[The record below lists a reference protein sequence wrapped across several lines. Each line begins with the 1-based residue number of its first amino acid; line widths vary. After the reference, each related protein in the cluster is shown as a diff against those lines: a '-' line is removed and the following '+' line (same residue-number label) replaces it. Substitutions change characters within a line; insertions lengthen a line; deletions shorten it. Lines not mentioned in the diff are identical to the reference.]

1 MHRIALYVKN
11 KITTE
16 DYMNDFLHSL
26 RSNKDKRFDR
36 NRRNYESPGY
46 RSNDRMN
53 RSDNRR
59 KGSYRSQQNEQAQ
72 AYAAINKLLPTIKTL
87 LESLNDDR
95 RKLIEA
101 EERKASAMEA
111 IAAFLKQLSGVTGD
125 ALPVLESIESFC
137 ENDTCEPVQE
147 EAALVSEEAGI
158 QAEEKQVSSDVN
170 ASVSEADSTK
180 PMQRDDLATLILKL
194 REQGFSYEK
203 IARHLEENQI
213 PTISGRGKWRGQ
225 AVSKLI
231 Q

>member
-1 MHRIALYVKN
+1 
-11 KITTE
+11 
-16 DYMNDFLHSL
+16 
-26 RSNKDKRFDR
+26 
-36 NRRNYESPGY
+36 
-46 RSNDRMN
+46 MN
-53 RSDNRR
+53 RSDSRR

-111 IAAFLKQLSGVTGD
+111 IAAFLKQLSGVNGD

-137 ENDTCEPVQE
+137 ENDTCEPVRD
-147 EAALVSEEAGI
+147 EAALVPEDAGI
-158 QAEEKQVSSDVN
+158 QAEEKQVFSEEK
-170 ASVSEADSTK
+170 ASVTDTGSPQPT
-180 PMQRDDLATLILKL
+180 QRDDLRTMIIGL
-194 REQGFSYEK
+194 REKGFSYEK

>member
-1 MHRIALYVKN
+1 
-11 KITTE
+11 
-16 DYMNDFLHSL
+16 MNDFLHSL

-46 RSNDRMN
+46 RPNDRQSS
-53 RSDNRR
+53 SDRRR
-59 KGSYRSQQNEQAQ
+59 KGSYRAQQNEQAQ

-95 RKLIEA
+95 KKLIEA
-101 EERKASAMEA
+101 EERKAAAMET
-111 IAAFLKQLSGVTGD
+111 IATFLKQLSSATAD
-125 ALPVLESIESFC
+125 ALPVLESVESFC
-137 ENDTCEPVQE
+137 ENDTCEPVQDE
-147 EAALVSEEAGI
+147 EPLVPEDAGMKDDETQIALKGKDAP
-158 QAEEKQVSSDVN
+158 AETGMPKSN
-170 ASVSEADSTK
+170 
-180 PMQRDDLATLILKL
+180 QRDDLTSMIIGL

>member
-1 MHRIALYVKN
+1 
-11 KITTE
+11 
-16 DYMNDFLHSL
+16 MNDFLHSL

-53 RSDNRR
+53 RSDSRR

-137 ENDTCEPVQE
+137 ENDTCEAVRD
-147 EAALVSEEAGI
+147 EAALVSQDAGI
-158 QAEEKQVSSDVN
+158 QAEEKQVSPDVK
-170 ASVSEADSTK
+170 ASASEADSPK
-180 PMQRDDLATLILKL
+180 PMQRDDLTTMILNL

>member
-1 MHRIALYVKN
+1 
-11 KITTE
+11 
-16 DYMNDFLHSL
+16 MNDFLHSL

-36 NRRNYESPGY
+36 NRRNYDSPGY
-46 RSNDRMN
+46 RPNDRMN
-53 RSDNRR
+53 TSDRKR

-72 AYAAINKLLPTIKTL
+72 AYAAINKLLPTIKSL
-87 LESLNDDR
+87 LETLNDDR
-95 RKLIEA
+95 KKLIEA

-111 IAAFLKQLSGVTGD
+111 IAVFLKQLSGLTGD

-147 EAALVSEEAGI
+147 EAALVREDDGIQTEKKREFSEERA
-158 QAEEKQVSSDVN
+158 SDAAN
-170 ASVSEADSTK
+170 GSPK
-180 PMQRDDLATLILKL
+180 PVQRDELVTMIVGL

-213 PTISGRGKWRGQ
+213 PTISGRGRWRGQ

>member
-1 MHRIALYVKN
+1 MS
-11 KITTE
+11 
-16 DYMNDFLHSL
+16 DFLHSL

-46 RSNDRMN
+46 RPNDRLN
-53 RSDNRR
+53 SPDRRR
-59 KGSYRSQQNEQAQ
+59 KGPYRPQQNEQAQ

-87 LESLNDDR
+87 LESQNEDR
-95 RKLIEA
+95 KKLIEA
-101 EERKASAMEA
+101 EERKAAAMES
-111 IAAFLKQLSGVTGD
+111 IAAFLKQLSGGAEN

-137 ENDTCEPVQE
+137 ENDTCEPVE
-147 EAALVSEEAGI
+147 EDAPIVPEDAGT
-158 QAEEKQVSSDVN
+158 QAEKGPLKLDKNSSIPETG
-170 ASVSEADSTK
+170 S
-180 PMQRDDLATLILKL
+180 PQILQRDELTGMILGL
-194 REQGFSYEK
+194 REKGYSYEK

>member
-1 MHRIALYVKN
+1 
-11 KITTE
+11 
-16 DYMNDFLHSL
+16 MNDFLHSL

-46 RSNDRMN
+46 RPNDRMN
-53 RSDNRR
+53 NSDR
-59 KGSYRSQQNEQAQ
+59 KRKTPYRSQPNEQAQ

-87 LESLNDDR
+87 LESQNDDR
-95 RKLIEA
+95 KKLIEV
-101 EERKASAMEA
+101 EERKAAAMES
-111 IAAFLKQLSGVTGD
+111 IASLLKQLSGGTAD

-137 ENDTCEPVQE
+137 ENDTCKPVE
-147 EAALVSEEAGI
+147 EETQSVPDDDGI
-158 QAEEKQVSSDVN
+158 QAEEQRLVAEVEKPVVETGSQKTMQHEELVS
-170 ASVSEADSTK
+170 TI
-180 PMQRDDLATLILKL
+180 TGL

-213 PTISGRGKWRGQ
+213 PTVSGRGKWRGQ